1 MMLGEHTVLRSQKLV
16 PVHACLGC
24 GKASRRSDSDG
35 VPNPSGIFKCSAC
48 GYEGRL
54 NIEIREVEESG

>member
-1 MMLGEHTVLRSQKLV
+1 MSDEHKAATSTKLM

-24 GKASRRSDSDG
+24 GKASRRLDSDG

-54 NIEIREVEESG
+54 NIEIREVEQGG

>member
-1 MMLGEHTVLRSQKLV
+1 MSGEHTVVTPKKLV
-16 PVHACLGC
+16 PVHACLSC
-24 GKASRRSDSDG
+24 GKASKRSDTDG

-54 NIEIREVEESG
+54 NIEIREVEQGG